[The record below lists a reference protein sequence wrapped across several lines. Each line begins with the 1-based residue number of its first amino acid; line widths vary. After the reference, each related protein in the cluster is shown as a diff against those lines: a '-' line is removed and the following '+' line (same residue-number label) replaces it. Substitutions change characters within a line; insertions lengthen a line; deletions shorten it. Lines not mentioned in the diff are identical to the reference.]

1 MTVPDG
7 QAQLAEL
14 LEEKHNLSQL
24 SLIGHGGMGHVYRAF
39 DNALHRWVAVKVI
52 RPEAVSTDDAF
63 KRFAAEM
70 RTLAG
75 IRHSAVMNIH
85 YSGRSSDA
93 DGLSTYFVMD
103 YVPGGDLE
111 KAITD
116 RRASGNRFT
125 VAEVDSVLR
134 PVAQALD
141 YLHHRQSPVIHRDLK
156 PANILLPEDP
166 GTTSVLTD
174 FGISIAGEDTR
185 LTSTGLV
192 IGTEKYMAPEIF
204 SVASTWGA
212 HKVDYSPAT
221 DRYALALIAVEMLT
235 LTAFRDTM
243 SQRAWRGE
251 RTLPAL
257 TVGNLATQDAQ
268 VPGVAER
275 VTEVFGVA
283 LNNDPGSRY
292 TSAVAFL
299 DALVAAVSPA
309 GPPAQ
314 HTAAAPRPTVQQTG
328 VAPVA
333 PVSPPQRPTP
343 QAPPAQSRRRTGRS
357 VGILVTIVLLI
368 AGTGLLGVLGYQ
380 QVLYPGWDSRDA
392 RMVEAFPDLLPE
404 RQQQDGWRSMS
415 CSGREPSGDE
425 TARVVCADSSLTMV
439 VVDFGDSDTRARYVS
454 GEGTPMDYNGCVID
468 VETDGDNIM
477 VFPGDSDKTRY
488 AMILAGLDVDT
499 ADEPTDV
506 VQNMPVC

>member
-1 MTVPDG
+1 M
-7 QAQLAEL
+7 
-14 LEEKHNLSQL
+14 
-24 SLIGHGGMGHVYRAF
+24 
-39 DNALHRWVAVKVI
+39 
-52 RPEAVSTDDAF
+52 
-63 KRFAAEM
+63 
-70 RTLAG
+70 
-75 IRHSAVMNIH
+75 
-85 YSGRSSDA
+85 
-93 DGLSTYFVMD
+93 
-103 YVPGGDLE
+103 
-111 KAITD
+111 
-116 RRASGNRFT
+116 
-125 VAEVDSVLR
+125 
-134 PVAQALD
+134 AQALD

-392 RMVEAFPDLLPE
+392 RMVEAFPISC
-404 RQQQDGWRSMS
+404 RS
-415 CSGREPSGDE
+415 
-425 TARVVCADSSLTMV
+425 DSSRT
-439 VVDFGDSDTRARYVS
+439 
-454 GEGTPMDYNGCVID
+454 
-468 VETDGDNIM
+468 
-477 VFPGDSDKTRY
+477 
-488 AMILAGLDVDT
+488 AGGR
-499 ADEPTDV
+499 
-506 VQNMPVC
+506 

>member
-1 MTVPDG
+1 M
-7 QAQLAEL
+7 
-14 LEEKHNLSQL
+14 
-24 SLIGHGGMGHVYRAF
+24 
-39 DNALHRWVAVKVI
+39 
-52 RPEAVSTDDAF
+52 
-63 KRFAAEM
+63 
-70 RTLAG
+70 
-75 IRHSAVMNIH
+75 
-85 YSGRSSDA
+85 
-93 DGLSTYFVMD
+93 
-103 YVPGGDLE
+103 PGGDLE

-116 RRASGNRFT
+116 RRASGNRSPSPRWT
-125 VAEVDSVLR
+125 CPAAGGAGADL
-134 PVAQALD
+134 P
-141 YLHHRQSPVIHRDLK
+141 HHRQSPVIHRDLK

-299 DALVAAVSPA
+299 DALVAAVSP
-309 GPPAQ
+309 
-314 HTAAAPRPTVQQTG
+314 TG
-328 VAPVA
+328 
-333 PVSPPQRPTP
+333 
-343 QAPPAQSRRRTGRS
+343 RRRSTPRRPRVRKCSRPGWRRWRRWHRRS
-357 VGILVTIVLLI
+357 VRHHRRHRHSR
-368 AGTGLLGVLGYQ
+368 GV
-380 QVLYPGWDSRDA
+380 VPDA
-392 RMVEAFPDLLPE
+392 ASASWSP
-404 RQQQDGWRSMS
+404 SS
-415 CSGREPSGDE
+415 C
-425 TARVVCADSSLTMV
+425 
-439 VVDFGDSDTRARYVS
+439 
-454 GEGTPMDYNGCVID
+454 
-468 VETDGDNIM
+468 
-477 VFPGDSDKTRY
+477 
-488 AMILAGLDVDT
+488 
-499 ADEPTDV
+499 
-506 VQNMPVC
+506 